1 MLTNLRNANYP
12 KFSPSNTATRKGLF
26 LGATGVYANYTA
38 TLDGNLEIA
47 GRIAA
52 VYKNNVLYTV
62 HLTYPAGYTDT
73 YKTNVYDKLRDTL
86 KIITAQ

>member
-1 MLTNLRNANYP
+1 M
-12 KFSPSNTATRKGLF
+12 
-26 LGATGVYANYTA
+26 YANYTA
-38 TLDGNLEIA
+38 TLDDNLQIA

-52 VYKNNVLYTV
+52 VYKNNVLYTI

-86 KIITAQ
+86 KVITAQ